1 MGKDKVIKNLIF
13 WKITSSI
20 RYLDKPTTSLIRS
33 KGSVV
38 QLKCLDHSAAH
49 LIGCVPKFDCVDGY
63 KGKVIHWLPVKQW
76 IEYKVAAL
84 VCIYCLICLKCV
96 RDLLNRCNMHK
107 KKQADIWTIYQLT
120 KHSLNTLGRQ
130 RNLCIWLSIHFLNW
144 KLIDQQIFCWQTTGR
159 TTTSSPHVLSIG
171 SWLKTSCACSNI
183 STHNNTYQL
192 PSGYRR
198 VSHIFGGNH
207 LVSECRWLQHSEDN
221 LWQLKQINSNR
232 FSKHI
237 HSKQTKQSSLIQ
249 NMCTYNVY
257 IYIHTQIYTC

>member
-84 VCIYCLICLKCV
+84 VGIYYLICLKCV
-96 RDLLNRCNMHK
+96 RDLLNRYRPIYNMHK
-107 KKQADIWTIYQLT
+107 NKQADNPIPIDKTFIKYT
-120 KHSLNTLGRQ
+120 RPTA
-130 RNLCIWLSIHFLNW
+130 
-144 KLIDQQIFCWQTTGR
+144 KLM
-159 TTTSSPHVLSIG
+159 HM
-171 SWLKTSCACSNI
+171 A
-183 STHNNTYQL
+183 
-192 PSGYRR
+192 
-198 VSHIFGGNH
+198 
-207 LVSECRWLQHSEDN
+207 
-221 LWQLKQINSNR
+221 
-232 FSKHI
+232 
-237 HSKQTKQSSLIQ
+237 
-249 NMCTYNVY
+249 
-257 IYIHTQIYTC
+257 